1 MTKQDIVDRLHEKIG
16 FTKKE
21 ASELID
27 SIFNSIKG
35 ALAENQTV
43 KISNF
48 GNFTVR
54 EKNSRMGRNPK
65 TGEPIEISARTVV
78 NFKPS
83 QKLKETINGEKTK

>member
-1 MTKQDIVDRLHEKIG
+1 MTKNDIVERLHSKIG

-27 SIFNSIKG
+27 SIFDSIKG
-35 ALAENQTV
+35 ALSENKTV

-48 GNFTVR
+48 GNFVIK

-65 TGEPIEISARTVV
+65 TGEPIEISARSVV
-78 NFKPS
+78 TFKPS
-83 QKLKETINGEKTK
+83 QKLKDTINE